1 MGVSV
6 DVGVVVGLVEG
17 VPAVEEI
24 GHQYMFSCILLD
36 FTAKVLL
43 LAYTIF
49 EYLSLKYVQIFLFF

>member
-24 GHQYMFSCILLD
+24 GHQHLFTCILLD
-36 FTAKVLL
+36 FTAKIFLF
-43 LAYTIF
+43 AYTIF
-49 EYLSLKYVQIFLFF
+49 QHLSFEDMKILF